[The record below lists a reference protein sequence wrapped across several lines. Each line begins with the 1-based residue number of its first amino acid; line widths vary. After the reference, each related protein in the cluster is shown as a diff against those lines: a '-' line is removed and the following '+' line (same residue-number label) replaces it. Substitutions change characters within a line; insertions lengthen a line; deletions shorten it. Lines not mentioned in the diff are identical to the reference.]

1 MAGISQATLV
11 VLVAFAAV
19 LSTAAAAAGNGTSSP
34 TAYEMLEQYNFPRGI
49 LPEGVTG
56 YKLRPDGGFEVYF
69 PRACEFL
76 LSHTWLVRYDARIS
90 GDAASGSSRRSLGSA
105 KVLFL
110 WNPRRRGDRV
120 GDSVSFYVGPV
131 ATSFPIADFAR
142 QPHRRQCA
150 AATLTTPPPRPCRGG
165 NG

>member
-1 MAGISQATLV
+1 MAGISKATLV
-11 VLVAFAAV
+11 VLLAFAAV
-19 LSTAAAAAGNGTSSP
+19 LSAAAAAAGNGTSSP

-90 GDAASGSSRRSLGSA
+90 GAAASGKLTALTGVSV

-110 WNPRRRGDRV
+110 WIPVGEVDRAGDQL
-120 GDSVSFYVGPV
+120 SFYVGPV
-131 ATSFPIADFAR
+131 ATSFPIADFADSPKCR
-142 QPHRRQCA
+142 GYNDA
-150 AATLTTPPPRPCRGG
+150 AAAALSWW
-165 NG
+165 